1 MTHQRGGRITVGTD
15 EERDLAGAGKRA
27 PDGTTL
33 TRRELEERNTR

>member
-1 MTHQRGGRITVGTD
+1 MTHQRAGRITVETD